1 MKFSSGISNLVLP
14 AATFVAAFLPTAPV
28 AMATTYTS
36 LASSVYLHHPCGC
49 GEEDGQCDD
58 STFTP
63 EEDKYYTIQH
73 YVDEDHYWTYQSGD
87 SSRLINPGG
96 KVDITSNYTAT
107 ETHWRFVEDE
117 SKPGYYYIRSRLSGQ
132 VLGISGEDNGIIA
145 VDPNHG
151 GAVSFTFSCVS
162 LTFF

>member
-1 MKFSSGISNLVLP
+1 MKFSFGISNLVLP
-14 AATFVAAFLPTAPV
+14 AATFVATFLPTAPV

-107 ETHWRFVEDE
+107 ETHSSSASSPSRTRSVGMQRPGRLRGQCWR
-117 SKPGYYYIRSRLSGQ
+117 SGSCCPGFPSI
-132 VLGISGEDNGIIA
+132 E
-145 VDPNHG
+145 
-151 GAVSFTFSCVS
+151 
-162 LTFF
+162 